1 MKSLVIKH
9 SIVIKGRKTSVSLED
24 AFWRSLRKIADER
37 DETLYQ
43 LISGIDARR
52 KAANLSS
59 CLRIFVLEFY
69 KDQFA
74 KRSGEAFQQREIPV
88 Q

>member
-52 KAANLSS
+52 QNANLSS

-69 KDQFA
+69 KEQSTQ
-74 KRSGEAFQQREIPV
+74 RSQAFEQQEITV